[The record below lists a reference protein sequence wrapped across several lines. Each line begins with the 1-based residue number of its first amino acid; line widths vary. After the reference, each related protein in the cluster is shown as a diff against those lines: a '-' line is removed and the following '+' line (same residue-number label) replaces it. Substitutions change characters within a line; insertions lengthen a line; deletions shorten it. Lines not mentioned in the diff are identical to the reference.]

1 MPNTET
7 HWNNFYEY
15 VKKALP
21 LNNINEGYF
30 EKCNIKDGIEYVAK
44 KLHHTPSICK
54 SNYIDP
60 KLVEKYE
67 RNPEKFCEYFKGNVN
82 KKFTLHLSEN
92 Y

>member
-1 MPNTET
+1 M
-7 HWNNFYEY
+7 
-15 VKKALP
+15 K
-21 LNNINEGYF
+21 
-30 EKCNIKDGIEYVAK
+30 EKCKIKDGIEYVAK

-67 RNPEKFCEYFKGNVN
+67 RNPEKFCEYFKGDVN
-82 KKFTLHLSEN
+82 KRFTAHLSEN